1 MAESEW
7 SYFANGLDAATVAR
21 GVTYGITRPN
31 GGGNFCFAFNSK
43 AATPGAVGLYTNL
56 VNFSP
61 MAKGGIVR
69 GAIKRLPS
77 GGVTGFAPL
86 FIIGAQGSDVN
97 DNAYLL
103 GLQDDDPSHIVLRKG
118 KIIEGIPAG
127 IEGMG
132 GILRRST
139 DAVASDTWVHLRLDM
154 IVEGTGDVIL
164 KCFKNDLGA
173 NPVTAPVWEAITG
186 MADFIDDAL
195 GIATGSP
202 PYTSGRVG
210 WGFRS
215 AAVTRRAAVDH
226 LEVFRQ
232 L

>member
-7 SYFANGLDAATVAR
+7 SYFLNGLDANSVAR
-21 GVTYGITRPN
+21 GVTYGIARPN
-31 GGGNFCFAFNSK
+31 GGGNFCFVFNSK
-43 AATPGAVGLYTNL
+43 VATPGAVGLYTNL
-56 VNFSP
+56 TNFNP

-77 GGVTGFAPL
+77 GGYTSFAPFFL
-86 FIIGAQGSDVN
+86 IGAQGNDVN

-118 KIIEGIPAG
+118 KIIEGLPAG
-127 IEGMG
+127 IEGTN
-132 GILRRST
+132 GILRRSA
-139 DAVASDTWVHLRLDM
+139 DAIEADVWYQIRLDM
-154 IVEGTGDVIL
+154 IYNGTGDVIL
-164 KCFKNDLGA
+164 KCFKSDLSLH
-173 NPVTAPVWEAITG
+173 PVTAPSWEAIAG
-186 MADFIDDAL
+186 MDEFVDDAL

-210 WGFRS
+210 WAFRS
-215 AAVTRRAAVDH
+215 SEVSRRAGIDH
-226 LEVFRQ
+226 VEVFRQ